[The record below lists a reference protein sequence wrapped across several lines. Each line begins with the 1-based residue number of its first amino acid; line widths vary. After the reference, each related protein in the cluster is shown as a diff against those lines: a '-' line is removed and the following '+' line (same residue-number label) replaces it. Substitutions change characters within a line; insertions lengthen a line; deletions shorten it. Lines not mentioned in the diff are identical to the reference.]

1 MGTTRRRT
9 RALVPAL
16 LCAVLVGACSDGGDQ
31 QSAASSSPAGGSASG
46 SPSESADP
54 GTGDGDLAGGLL
66 PDDAFEAGATVIP
79 LSRGQLEQGAGLAAD
94 PETTTITPEDCAAAV
109 EGTQPQIEDFD
120 DVAAV
125 SATSGASTTVEV
137 LLQGEATAGAVETL
151 SDAAANCP
159 EAQIASPEFGE
170 ATVTFEPLDVPA
182 LGDGAVA
189 VRYTTTLTQ
198 DGQQI
203 DVPALVGLVQD
214 DDRVITLLTIATD
227 GSQPDAAVFTSLL
240 EQAFEVQAE
249 VLG

>member
-31 QSAASSSPAGGSASG
+31 PSAATSSPAGGSS
-46 SPSESADP
+46 SESADP

-66 PDDAFEAGATVIP
+66 PDDAFGAGATVIP

-151 SDAAANCP
+151 SDAAADCP

-249 VLG
+249 ALG